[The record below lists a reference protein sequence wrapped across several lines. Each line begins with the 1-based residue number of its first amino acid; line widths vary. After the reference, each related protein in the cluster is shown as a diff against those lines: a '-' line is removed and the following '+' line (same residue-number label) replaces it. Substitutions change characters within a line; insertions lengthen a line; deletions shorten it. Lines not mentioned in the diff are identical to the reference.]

1 MSLIIIINAEFLSSL
16 LNDNPKVIALAVV
29 LLSFAAFFQ
38 LADGLA
44 MASIGS
50 MRGYKDTFGP
60 MKIMAISYWGIGL
73 PLGII
78 LSITDLIVEQMGA
91 VGMWTGMAA
100 GLSVAAV
107 LMVRRVRKIST
118 QFINE
123 N

>member
-1 MSLIIIINAEFLSSL
+1 M
-16 LNDNPKVIALAVV
+16 V
-29 LLSFAAFFQ
+29 
-38 LADGLA
+38 
-44 MASIGS
+44 
-50 MRGYKDTFGP
+50 
-60 MKIMAISYWGIGL
+60 
-73 PLGII
+73 

-91 VGMWTGMAA
+91 VGMWTGMAT

>member
-1 MSLIIIINAEFLSSL
+1 MSLIIVLNAEFLATL
-16 LNDNPKVIALAVV
+16 LNDNSEVVALAVT
-29 LLSFAAFFQ
+29 LLFFAAFFQ
-38 LADGLA
+38 VADGLA

-60 MKIMAISYWGIGL
+60 MKIMAISYWGVGL

-78 LSITDLIVEQMGA
+78 LAITDIITDQMGA
-91 VGMWTGMAA
+91 IGMWTGMAT
-100 GLSVAAV
+100 GLLVAAI
-107 LMVRRVRKIST
+107 LMVRRVRKVST

>member
-1 MSLIIIINAEFLSSL
+1 
-16 LNDNPKVIALAVV
+16 
-29 LLSFAAFFQ
+29 
-38 LADGLA
+38 
-44 MASIGS
+44 
-50 MRGYKDTFGP
+50 